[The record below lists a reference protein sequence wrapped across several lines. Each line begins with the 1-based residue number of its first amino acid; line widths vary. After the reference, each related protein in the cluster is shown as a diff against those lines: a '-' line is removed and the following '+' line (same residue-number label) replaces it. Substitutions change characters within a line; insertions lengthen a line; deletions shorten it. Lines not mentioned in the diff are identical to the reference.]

1 MSIIE
6 TVWQRVRTAF
16 APPAPQRVTEAAGA
30 VGEDDD
36 EDSWTRLSASGGMPG
51 GRDLT
56 PMSQDRMQRLAEYL
70 WQSNLLANRL
80 IEIPLAYLLA
90 EGVRLE
96 CGEPEH
102 QAALDTWWNDPI
114 NDWDEKLYPRARS
127 LALHGEL
134 CFTVHVNEI
143 SGFVRLGYLAPQRI
157 GQVLSDPDNPEQP
170 IGVITKR
177 NAKGDYQKFRVVVLG
192 DDDALFTRRTA
203 EIRAGFT
210 DGEVFL
216 FQVNLLS
223 GGSRGRSD
231 LLAQMDWIDAYDE
244 FLFGELDRARYLRA
258 FVWDLNI
265 KSATADDVTARAKT
279 FHPPAPNSV
288 YVHNDG
294 EELNAKAPEL
304 SAADSAE
311 AARLFRNHVLAGATI
326 PEHWFGGG
334 GDVNRAAAAEMGGP
348 TYKLFTARQTVLKHM
363 LEKLGRYVLMKQP
376 DAAPDWGDAKWKVNV
391 RFPELASQDVT
402 KFATAMR
409 EVTAAALMLVDRG
422 LLTEERA
429 LSLVADIA
437 GRFGQDIDAAAELQ
451 AARKERKERQAEQEL
466 DDAFTQPPGE
476 DGEPGTQPPAS
487 AKAARDGNQAV
498 A

>member
-1 MSIIE
+1 MSLID
-6 TVWQRVRTAF
+6 TLWQRMRAAF
-16 APPAPQRVTEAAGA
+16 APAEPARVAEAAGA
-30 VGEDDD
+30 SSED
-36 EDSWTRLSASGGMPG
+36 EEGWTRLSASGATAA

-96 CGEPEH
+96 CGDEDH
-102 QAALDTWWNDPI
+102 QAVLDTWWNDPI

-127 LALHGEL
+127 LGLHGEL

-157 GQVLSDPDNPEQP
+157 GQVVTDPDNPEQP

-177 NAKGDYQKFRVVVLG
+177 DAKGRYERYRVVVLG
-192 DDDALFTRRTA
+192 EDEQLFTRRTV
-203 EIRAGFT
+203 EIRAGFA

-258 FVWDLNI
+258 FVWDLNV
-265 KSATADDVTARAKT
+265 KNATPEAIIERSKT

-294 EELNAKAPEL
+294 EELAAKAPEL
-304 SAADSAE
+304 QATDSSE
-311 AARLFRNHVLAGATI
+311 AARLFRNHVLAGATV

-334 GDVNRAAAAEMGGP
+334 GDVNRAAAAEMGDP
-348 TYKLFTARQTVLKHM
+348 TFKLFTARQTVLKHM

-376 DAAPDWGDAKWKVNV
+376 DAKPDWGKPEWKVTA
-391 RFPELASQDVT
+391 RFPELVSADVT
-402 KFATAMR
+402 KFASAMR
-409 EVTAAALMLVDRG
+409 EVTSAALMLVDRG
-422 LLTEERA
+422 LLSEERA

-437 GRFGQDIDAAAELQ
+437 SRFGQDIDAKAELE
-451 AARKERKERQAEQEL
+451 AARKERAEREA
-466 DDAFTQPPGE
+466 DDPADAFTLPGDPQPGAQPQPKAKL
-476 DGEPGTQPPAS
+476 DG
-487 AKAARDGNQAV
+487 QAD

>member
-1 MSIIE
+1 MSIIDTLWRSVRAAFVPAE
-6 TVWQRVRTAF
+6 PARVAESAGTTVD
-16 APPAPQRVTEAAGA
+16 P
-30 VGEDDD
+30 DDD
-36 EDSWTRLSASGGMPG
+36 DGWTRLSASGGTPG

-80 IEIPLAYLLA
+80 IEIPLAYLMA
-90 EGVRLE
+90 EGVKLE
-96 CGEPEH
+96 CSDETH
-102 QAALDTWWNDPI
+102 QAALDAWWNDPI

-127 LALHGEL
+127 LAMHGEL
-134 CFTVHVNEI
+134 CFTVHVNDH
-143 SGFVRLGYLAPQRI
+143 SGFVRLGFLAPQRI
-157 GQVLSDPDNPEQP
+157 GQVVTDPDNPEQP

-177 NAKGDYQKFRVVVLG
+177 DGKGKYKRFRVVVLG
-192 DDDALFTRRTA
+192 EDADLFTQRTA
-203 EIRAGFT
+203 QIRAEFT

-265 KSATADDVTARAKT
+265 KSGTADDVKERAKT
-279 FHPPAPNSV
+279 FQPPAPNSV
-288 YVHNDG
+288 YIHNDG
-294 EELNAKAPEL
+294 EELEPKAPEL
-304 SAADSAE
+304 TAADSAE
-311 AARLFRNHVLAGATI
+311 AARLFRNHALAGATI

-363 LEKLGRYVLMKQP
+363 LEKLGRYALMRQP
-376 DAAPDWGDAKWKVNV
+376 DAKPDWGKPEWKVTA
-391 RFPELASQDVT
+391 RFPELVNQDVT
-402 KFATAMR
+402 KFASAMR
-409 EVTAAALMLVDRG
+409 EVTAAALMLVDKG

-437 GRFGQDIDAAAELQ
+437 SRFGQEIDAKAELE
-451 AARKERKERQAEQEL
+451 AARTERKQREA
-466 DDAFTQPPGE
+466 DDPADAFTLPGDLQPGAM
-476 DGEPGTQPPAS
+476 PPK
-487 AKAARDGNQAV
+487 AKADGQAD